1 MNTAVIDNLR
11 TYRIFGIAILD
22 LVLAYLGTFLFHDV
36 LVGDGKLFRSSTQLF
51 LAVIPIGVI
60 THVLFNQKTFL
71 NSMIFDTKELNPYKL
86 VFLALVVL
94 TFVI

>member
-1 MNTAVIDNLR
+1 MDIEKLR
-11 TYRIFGIAILD
+11 TYRIFGIAMFD

-36 LVGDGKLFRSSTQLF
+36 LVGDGKVFRSSAQLF
-51 LAVIPIGVI
+51 FAVIPIGVI

-71 NSMIFDTKELNPYKL
+71 NSMVFDTQELNPYKM